1 VRDSLSGN
9 AGLDW
14 FLAGDGDRVADDRA
28 PEIVTSESSPGA
40 MTIDWSPSA
49 TALASSALGDTRSSR
64 WVPEFTLVSEA
75 ESELSDDLGVIA
87 L

>member
-1 VRDSLSGN
+1 M
-9 AGLDW
+9 A
-14 FLAGDGDRVADDRA
+14 
-28 PEIVTSESSPGA
+28 
-40 MTIDWSPSA
+40 IDWSPSA